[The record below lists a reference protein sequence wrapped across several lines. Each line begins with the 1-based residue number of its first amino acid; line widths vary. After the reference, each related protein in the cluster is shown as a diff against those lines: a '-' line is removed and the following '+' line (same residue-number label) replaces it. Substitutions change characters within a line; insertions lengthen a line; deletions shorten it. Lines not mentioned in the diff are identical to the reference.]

1 MSLLRPQM
9 GPFCLRSEALPSR
22 LDLRNV
28 ATATSCTDRT
38 AVCVVRSCLYIYYT
52 DSPTRSTDSR
62 RSSIQVRK
70 CWQACHE
77 SAGSH
82 ESRGRVDTRRAGC
95 VLEHRSVHYTQWGH
109 YCALRRSPRPLR
121 VIAPPTHRR
130 LAISFHFR
138 AIIFAASRPE
148 FPATCHASGPVDAEG
163 FLFTRN
169 GPARTLHYT

>member
-121 VIAPPTHRR
+121 VIAPPTHRWN
-130 LAISFHFR
+130 AAFR
-138 AIIFAASRPE
+138 Q
-148 FPATCHASGPVDAEG
+148 PATEEVKW
-163 FLFTRN
+163 TRN
-169 GPARTLHYT
+169 AFFSLETAWYGPYTIPKDDAP